1 MSKKSIQERIRQGKR
16 IVTYFPVMNR
26 RVQEKV
32 HFIVNELLEKYDRP
46 DLKEVAY
53 SALKEIIINGVKANL
68 KHYLFKTQLAGEN
81 VSDEERKKVLAMLKN
96 NLNERELERFYSVA
110 LHEKLRVRVRIDHDE
125 SQIRFR
131 VTNNTQMT
139 EEENNR
145 IIEKFKQALEY
156 NNLAEYYMN
165 FADDMEGSGIGITMI
180 VLMLKNVGLDPYL
193 FTVSTER
200 KITVAKVELPLQDAL
215 GA

>member
-1 MSKKSIQERIRQGKR
+1 MSKKSIEERIQQGKR
-16 IVTYFPVMNR
+16 IVTYFPVMNK

-32 HFIVNELLEKYDRP
+32 HFIVNELLKKYDRP
-46 DLKEVAY
+46 DLQEVAY

-81 VSDEERKKVLAMLKN
+81 VSEEERKRVLAMLKN
-96 NLNERELERFYSVA
+96 NLNEKELEKFYGIA
-110 LHEKLRVRVRIDHDE
+110 LKEKLRVRVRIDHDD

-145 IIEKFKQALEY
+145 ILEKFKQALSY
-156 NNLAEYYMN
+156 NNIAEYYMN

-200 KITVAKVELPLQDAL
+200 KITVAKVELPLQEAL